1 MPNILGPKWTRI
13 YAKQFMSKNKLFSR
27 PYTEKLS
34 LSNDFRPYI
43 TSQATQSFVGKMS
56 RAKSV
61 CAMLNVGVKFGN
73 LSRYAQLC
81 LDNIVL

>member
-1 MPNILGPKWTRI
+1 
-13 YAKQFMSKNKLFSR
+13 MSMIMLLPR
-27 PYTEKLS
+27 PYTEKLR

-43 TSQATQSFVGKMS
+43 TRQATQSFVGKMS

-61 CAMLNVGVKFGN
+61 CAMLNVGVKLGN